1 MDYRIPS
8 NSYFGA
14 ECKNLYNHKKDKIH
28 YAMPLRIMQGD
39 VMLYMKEFEE
49 IKKENREQKTYSSK
63 DEFLCEV
70 WGE

>member
-1 MDYRIPS
+1 MSSI
-8 NSYFGA
+8 
-14 ECKNLYNHKKDKIH
+14 
-28 YAMPLRIMQGD
+28 RIMPGD